1 MEYEKIHR
9 LVNGGETMP
18 DLVSKFTSKK
28 LGGQYKENKEIRFK
42 TSMLRADLCDY
53 SDAYVEVT
61 ADVVVKVSRMN
72 ADNVNVFADVAANP
86 AANPPV
92 VAVDNSHK
100 RTFTLKNNAPFIS
113 CITKING
120 ELVENAED
128 LDVVMSMY
136 NLTEYSKNYKKTNGS
151 LHNYYRDEPSSEEE
165 NNINYSIKN
174 SESYNYKAKLTQ
186 RFANFAVATAGENDD
201 LNLDAVEVNIIV
213 PLKHLGNFWRE
224 LKMLLINCEVE
235 VKLKCNK
242 NCVLVNKATRAE
254 VGAAEEINTPKG
266 ATLNVT
272 NCKLHVPV
280 ITLRAIDDNKLLKSL
295 KTGFKRTITW
305 NNYRSTITN
314 QAINN
319 NLNILIDP
327 TFTKV
332 HRLFVLAY
340 ANEDDRTSYSQ
351 YYVPNIEIKNYNVII
366 DGKPFFEL
374 PVKNMEETYQ
384 KIIDMGYNDDY
395 TVGNLMDFKYFKEHY
410 KLIAIDL
417 NKQKELENDVIQ
429 QINFIGSLERT
440 AVNNVYPLT
449 TIFIIIEHREQTTID
464 FPQNSATIFS
474 T

>member
-1 MEYEKIHR
+1 
-9 LVNGGETMP
+9 MP

-28 LGGQYKENKEIRFK
+28 LVEVHNPTPVGQYKENKEIRFK
-42 TSMLRADLCDY
+42 TSMFRADLCDY
-53 SDAYVEVT
+53 SDAYVKVT
-61 ADVVVKVSRMN
+61 ADVVVKVNGTN
-72 ADNVNVFADVAANP
+72 ADNAVNVFADVAANP

-128 LDVVMSMY
+128 LDVAMSMY
-136 NLTEYSKNYKKTNGS
+136 NLIEYSKNYRKTNGS

-174 SESYNYKAKLTQ
+174 SESCDYKAKLTQ
-186 RFANFAVATAGENDD
+186 RFANFAVAAASENDD
-201 LNLDAVEVNIIV
+201 LDLDAVEVNIIV

-224 LKMLLINCEVE
+224 LKMPLINCEVE
-235 VKLKCNK
+235 LNLKWNK

-254 VGAAEEINTPKG
+254 VGAVEEINTPKG

-280 ITLRAIDDNKLLKSL
+280 VTLRAIDDNKLLNSL

-332 HRLFVLAY
+332 HRLLVLAY
-340 ANEDDRTSYSQ
+340 ENEDDRTSYPQ
-351 YYVPNIEIKNYNVII
+351 YNVPNVEIKNYNVII

-374 PVKNMEETYQ
+374 PLKNMEETYQ
-384 KIIDMGYNDDY
+384 KIIDMGYNDDH
-395 TVGNLMDFKYFKEHY
+395 TVGNLIDFEYFKQHY

-417 NKQKELENDVIQ
+417 SKQKELENDVMQ
-429 QINFIGSLERT
+429 QINFIGSLEQAAT
-440 AVNNVYPLT
+440 LFVIT
-449 TIFIIIEHREQTTID
+449 EHLEQTTID
-464 FPQNSATIFS
+464 FSQNSATIFS
-474 T
+474 K

>member
-28 LGGQYKENKEIRFK
+28 LVEVHNLTPNNPYNENKEICFK
-42 TSMLRADLCDY
+42 TSMLRADLCYY

-61 ADVVVKVSRMN
+61 VNIAVVPNTQN
-72 ADNVNVFADVAANP
+72 ADNINVFADVAANP

-128 LDVVMSMY
+128 LDVAMPMY
-136 NLTEYSKNYKKTNGS
+136 NLIEYSKNYRKTNGS
-151 LHNYYRDEPSSEEE
+151 LHNYYRDEPNRGEIDG
-165 NNINYSIKN
+165 INYLMNN
-174 SESYNYKAKLTQ
+174 SASYNYKAKLTN
-186 RFANFAVATAGENDD
+186 RFPHLAAGAAGDVVLFVRN
-201 LNLDAVEVNIIV
+201 VNIIV
-213 PLKHLGNFWRE
+213 PLKHLGNFWLE
-224 LKMLLINCEVE
+224 LNMPLINCEVE
-235 VKLKCNK
+235 LKLKWNK
-242 NCVLVNKATRAE
+242 NCLLVNKATRDAA
-254 VGAAEEINTPKG
+254 GAVVAINTPTN
-266 ATLNVT
+266 ATLTVT

-280 ITLRAIDDNKLLKSL
+280 VTLHAIDDNKLLNSL

-327 TFTKV
+327 TFTKL

-340 ANEDDRTSYSQ
+340 ANEDDYSQ

-366 DGKPFFEL
+366 DGNHF
-374 PVKNMEETYQ
+374 
-384 KIIDMGYNDDY
+384 
-395 TVGNLMDFKYFKEHY
+395 
-410 KLIAIDL
+410 
-417 NKQKELENDVIQ
+417 
-429 QINFIGSLERT
+429 
-440 AVNNVYPLT
+440 
-449 TIFIIIEHREQTTID
+449 
-464 FPQNSATIFS
+464 IFS
-474 T
+474 